1 GGRQVDLRAGHR
13 MSPPIAAVAAR
24 IASRLPGGPAHRPRQ
39 PGPDGG
45 PGDEGSVAVTVERS
59 AAAEAAVV
67 ADFLRRR
74 HVLDGVDYGEM
85 AVVSRSLPRVADALL
100 PALDAAGVP
109 VVDAGAEL
117 PPAHDPVAAALLL
130 LLHTALG
137 GGRGAD
143 TGLTAVELAPV
154 TRVRHARDAVLT
166 ALRDGG
172 TTEEVLWAAWS
183 ASRLERRLVRQA
195 VAADPWARSADRSL
209 DAVVSLFGHAAD
221 YVDR

>member
-1 GGRQVDLRAGHR
+1 
-13 MSPPIAAVAAR
+13 
-24 IASRLPGGPAHRPRQ
+24 
-39 PGPDGG
+39 
-45 PGDEGSVAVTVERS
+45 
-59 AAAEAAVV
+59 
-67 ADFLRRR
+67 
-74 HVLDGVDYGEM
+74 
-85 AVVSRSLPRVADALL
+85 
-100 PALDAAGVP
+100 
-109 VVDAGAEL
+109 
-117 PPAHDPVAAALLL
+117 DPVAMRRLRRGLRRSGI
-130 LLHTALG
+130 G
-137 GGRGAD
+137 GGVPSAEVLRSLVLADEEPSGTGLTAVELAPVTPGRDARGAVLTARRDGGRTEDGPGAGGGALRSLVLADEEPSD

-221 YVDR
+221 YVDRVPGGSVALFCDMVSGEDLPAPRRADTRARGG